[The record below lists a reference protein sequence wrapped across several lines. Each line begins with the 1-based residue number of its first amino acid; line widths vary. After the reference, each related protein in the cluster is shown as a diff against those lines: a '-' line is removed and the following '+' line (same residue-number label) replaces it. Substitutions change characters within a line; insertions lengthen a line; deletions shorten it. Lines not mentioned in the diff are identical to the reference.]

1 MTIIY
6 HITSKTDWHAA
17 LTTNSYAADSLASEG
32 FIHCSTAQ
40 QVVHTASR
48 LFKGRG
54 DLVLLCIDT
63 AKVNAGIRHE
73 NLAGGADLFPHIYG
87 PLEIAA
93 VVAVHDFQP
102 RADGSF
108 EAPAALR
115 ATITSVV

>member
-1 MTIIY
+1 MSIIY
-6 HITSKTDWHAA
+6 HIASKTDWEATFSTG
-17 LTTNSYAADSLASEG
+17 LFTADSLSSEG

-40 QVVHTASR
+40 QVVHTANR
-48 LFKGRG
+48 LFRGRA

-63 AKVNAGIRHE
+63 TQVRADIRHE